1 MKTQDT
7 ISRWLGYSLLII
19 LISILGYQLWTKW
32 NNGQNPKIIKEGF
45 NEEIPDYFEELMKNQ
60 IENALQMKKE
70 NETPKIK
77 FIYSG
82 YNEIYDYVISKSIYH
97 QLHQLESKNK
107 SKKKTSEDKDNNPP
121 KQLFH
126 FENIPKLYVY
136 VLEEQPTKIHI
147 VFTKLKKSQNLI
159 DLFNKTL
166 KQETVELQQN
176 KINDK
181 TQSNNNRETNN
192 QDKDNDIQIIKD
204 LISKH
209 NLTKVNYDL
218 EEDEEDIKELIR
230 LLSNV
235 GDNMLNNFIFYPE
248 DNKILKTNHN
258 INDNEILVKTLKY
271 DSNYLDNYSE
281 RSKKNPK
288 FQHKFTNVLLGDSNF
303 IFDDDKRKYL
313 FTQEDLTN
321 KQDITNFLFQNNNL
335 GIFISLDRIGK
346 FEMNELNSNLVE
358 LYFKIN
364 NKKGELSGQE
374 IRDKLSS
381 ALNIEFTKQ
390 FINVNKELVEEDKKQ
405 KANDVKANAV
415 KTNDVKANAVKTN
428 DVKADNIKNSDTK
441 EGNVL
446 QEEELIENTKD
457 NKSLTKLNN
466 IKPNLSFY
474 YLHNKFQIV
483 KVIIRPY
490 EKELIV

>member
-1 MKTQDT
+1 MKTQET

-19 LISILGYQLWTKW
+19 LIIILGYQLWTKW
-32 NNGQNPKIIKEGF
+32 NTSKNQEIIKEGF
-45 NEEIPDYFEELMKNQ
+45 NEEIPDYFEELMKSQ
-60 IENALQMKKE
+60 VENALQMKKE

-107 SKKKTSEDKDNNPP
+107 RKNNNKSKNNNKIIEDKDNKPH

-147 VFTKLKKSQNLI
+147 VFTKLKKSRNLI

-166 KQETVELQQN
+166 KQDTVVPQQN

-181 TQSNNNRETNN
+181 LQSSTISENNNNTNN
-192 QDKDNDIQIIKD
+192 NDIQIIKD
-204 LISKH
+204 LITKH

-218 EEDEEDIKELIR
+218 EENEEDIKELIR

-248 DNKILKTNHN
+248 DNQILKTNHN
-258 INDNEILVKTLKY
+258 INNNEDLIKTLKY
-271 DSNYLDNYSE
+271 DTNYLNNYNE
-281 RSKKNPK
+281 RSKKKPK

-303 IFDDDKRKYL
+303 IFDEDKRQYL
-313 FTQEDLTN
+313 FHQEDLNN
-321 KQDITNFLFQNNNL
+321 KQNITNYLFQNNNL
-335 GIFISLDRIGK
+335 GIFISLDRIEK
-346 FEMNELNSNLVE
+346 LEMNELNSNLIE

-364 NKKGELSGQE
+364 NKKGELSEQE
-374 IRDKLSS
+374 IKDKLGN

-390 FINVNKELVEEDKKQ
+390 FINVNKELVEEDNNKK
-405 KANDVKANAV
+405 D
-415 KTNDVKANAVKTN
+415 
-428 DVKADNIKNSDTK
+428 
-441 EGNVL
+441 NVL
-446 QEEELIENTKD
+446 QEEELIENTENTKP
-457 NKSLTKLNN
+457 LTKLNN

-490 EKELIV
+490 EKELII

>member
-1 MKTQDT
+1 MKTQET

-32 NNGQNPKIIKEGF
+32 NTSKNPEIIKEGF
-45 NEEIPDYFEELMKNQ
+45 NEEIPDYFEELMKSQ
-60 IENALQMKKE
+60 VENALQMKKV

-107 SKKKTSEDKDNNPP
+107 SKNKNKSKKKNKIIEDKDNNLH

-166 KQETVELQQN
+166 KQETVVPQQN

-181 TQSNNNRETNN
+181 LQSSTITENNNNANNTNN
-192 QDKDNDIQIIKD
+192 NDIQNIKD
-204 LISKH
+204 LITKH

-218 EEDEEDIKELIR
+218 EENEEDIKELIR
-230 LLSNV
+230 LLGNV
-235 GDNMLNNFIFYPE
+235 GDNILNNFIFYPE
-248 DNKILKTNHN
+248 DNQILKTNHN
-258 INDNEILVKTLKY
+258 INNNEDLIRTLKY
-271 DSNYLDNYSE
+271 DTNYLNNYNE

-303 IFDDDKRKYL
+303 IFDDDKSQYL
-313 FTQEDLTN
+313 FHQEDLNN
-321 KQDITNFLFQNNNL
+321 KQNITNYLFQNNNL
-335 GIFISLDRIGK
+335 GIFISLDRIEK
-346 FEMNELNSNLVE
+346 LEMNELNSNLIE

-374 IRDKLSS
+374 IRSKLGDN
-381 ALNIEFTKQ
+381 LNIEFTKQ
-390 FINVNKELVEEDKKQ
+390 FVNVNKELVEED
-405 KANDVKANAV
+405 NN
-415 KTNDVKANAVKTN
+415 
-428 DVKADNIKNSDTK
+428 K
-441 EGNVL
+441 EDEVL
-446 QEEELIENTKD
+446 QEEELIENTENTKP
-457 NKSLTKLNN
+457 LTKLNN

-490 EKELIV
+490 EKELII

>member
-1 MKTQDT
+1 MKTQDV
-7 ISRWLGYSLLII
+7 ISRWLGYSLIII
-19 LISILGYQLWTKW
+19 LISILGYQLWNKW
-32 NNGQNPKIIKEGF
+32 NNRQNPKIIKEGF
-45 NEEIPDYFEELMKNQ
+45 NEEIPDYFEKLMKKK
-60 IENALQMKKE
+60 IENTLQMKNE

-107 SKKKTSEDKDNNPP
+107 SKNKTNEHKDNNRL
-121 KQLFH
+121 KQLFQ

-147 VFTKLKKSQNLI
+147 VFTKLKKSKNLI

-166 KQETVELQQN
+166 KQETVEPQQN
-176 KINDK
+176 KINNK
-181 TQSNNNRETNN
+181 TQSSNNRDNNDIVNNTNN
-192 QDKDNDIQIIKD
+192 NDIQIIKD
-204 LISKH
+204 LITKH
-209 NLTKVNYDL
+209 NLTKVIYDL
-218 EEDEEDIKELIR
+218 EEGEEDIKELIR

-248 DNKILKTNHN
+248 DNKILETSHN
-258 INDNEILVKTLKY
+258 INDNEYLVKTLKY
-271 DSNYLDNYSE
+271 DTNYLNNYSE
-281 RSKKNPK
+281 RNKMNTK

-303 IFDDDKRKYL
+303 IFDDDKRQYL
-313 FTQEDLTN
+313 FNQEDLTN

-335 GIFISLDRIGK
+335 GIFISLDRIEK

-358 LYFKIN
+358 IYFKIN

-390 FINVNKELVEEDKKQ
+390 FINVNKDLIEEDKKQ
-405 KANDVKANAV
+405 KVNDVK
-415 KTNDVKANAVKTN
+415 DG
-428 DVKADNIKNSDTK
+428 DNKNS
-441 EGNVL
+441 NVL
-446 QEEELIENTKD
+446 QEEELIENTTD
-457 NKSLTKLNN
+457 NKSLKNLNN
-466 IKPNLSFY
+466 IKPNLSFN

-490 EKELIV
+490 EKDLIV